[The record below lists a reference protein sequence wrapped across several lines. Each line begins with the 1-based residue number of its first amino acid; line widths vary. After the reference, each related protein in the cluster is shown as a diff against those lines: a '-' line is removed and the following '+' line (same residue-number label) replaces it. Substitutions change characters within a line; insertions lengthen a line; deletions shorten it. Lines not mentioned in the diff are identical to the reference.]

1 MLVLVVLLGVVVAL
15 LAVLVVGLLR
25 SHAEILRRLHE
36 LGAGVY
42 DEDETA
48 GEESEGRGRGVT
60 SRVELGERPEIRT
73 RPGVPEPRAE
83 ETGAHDLA
91 GVTPQGAAKA
101 IGVVGTDHS
110 TLLAF
115 LSSGCGTCADFWR
128 AFAEG
133 EADVLPGRDTR
144 LVIVTKS
151 PDAESPSEVAALAPE
166 HHPTLMSSTAFED
179 YAVPVSP
186 YFVLVDGPTGRIVGE
201 GAAASWAQVAN
212 LLRQAAADAG
222 MTTEGTPRRT
232 GGRLD
237 GPAREARA
245 DADLLAAGITPGHPS
260 LYPDTVEVIDPD
272 REAER

>member
-1 MLVLVVLLGVVVAL
+1 MLALVVLLGFVVAL

-42 DEDETA
+42 DDE
-48 GEESEGRGRGVT
+48 EESGPGAT
-60 SRVELGERPEIRT
+60 SRVELAERPEIRT
-73 RPGVPEPRAE
+73 RPGVPEPRVV
-83 ETGAHDLA
+83 ETGAHDLT

-128 AFAEG
+128 AFAAG
-133 EADVLPGRDTR
+133 EADALPGRDTR

-151 PDAESPSEVAALAPE
+151 PDAESPSEVAALAPPQ
-166 HHPTLMSSTAFED
+166 HPTLMSSEAFDD

-201 GAAASWAQVAN
+201 GAAASWSQVAN

-222 MTTEGTPRRT
+222 LTTEGTPRRA

-245 DADLLAAGITPGHPS
+245 DAELLAAGITPGHPS
-260 LYPDTVEVIDPD
+260 LYPDTVETVEHVPGDEED
-272 REAER
+272 R